1 MTFKDFEIHIHYFH
15 SSSRR
20 KLLIRSSHNGIS
32 SYSSLP
38 CLSNNN
44 KFCNFNNS
52 KFTTSS
58 QHSSTLL
65 CLFEVITSLL
75 QALVFIVNEV
85 VRSYANAKVKSENL
99 QTHLRKRKKKL
110 IFETGPTI
118 R

>member
-85 VRSYANAKVKSENL
+85 VRSYANAKVKSEKFANSF
-99 QTHLRKRKKKL
+99 KKEK
-110 IFETGPTI
+110 EKVNI
-118 R
+118 RNWAND